1 MVGSVS
7 GACRIY
13 GNDII
18 GLYLQG
24 FHPCT
29 PHILFFPEGLQTLW
43 EKQFNGSR
51 EVTSL
56 AESRDRV
63 SGVYIYD
70 YIP

>member
-1 MVGSVS
+1 MGW

-29 PHILFFPEGLQTLW
+29 PLGILSPDPIFFSG
-43 EKQFNGSR
+43 GS
-51 EVTSL
+51 EDPPGKTV
-56 AESRDRV
+56 
-63 SGVYIYD
+63 
-70 YIP
+70 